1 MAGNV
6 NLTPWEWKAGC
17 TKGWMEGKMDEV
29 T

>member
-6 NLTPWEWKAGC
+6 NLTLWEWKAGC